1 MQCPYCKEQRNDKV
15 IDSRATEGGTVIRRR
30 RECLACGRRYTTYE
44 RVEET
49 GKLWVIKRDGSR
61 VPYDRDKV
69 LGGLQR
75 ACWKRPISLED
86 LQKLVDEL
94 EEEIFRNFDREVR
107 SAYIGNA
114 VAQRLRR
121 LDKVAYLRFASLYH
135 KFEQVDDF
143 IEEARN
149 IIEHDQREAPG
160 QQDLFN
166 E

>member
-49 GKLWVIKRDGSR
+49 GKLWVIKRGGSR

-107 SAYIGNA
+107 SDYIGNA

-149 IIEHDQREAPG
+149 IIEHDQRETQG